1 MKNGNKTILIIDDQA
16 SIRFLLGS
24 FLKKEHRVIGF
35 EDGFSA
41 MQWLVNANF
50 PDLILLDLD
59 VPRLSGIDFLSQIK
73 KSGFFQDI
81 PVVIISGDHSP
92 ETIEHCNRLG
102 VVDYL
107 TKPFD
112 PMKLNGIVKK
122 VFENSTQE
130 LELEQAPTAADAP
143 AQLFSKLT
151 ARLRK

>member
-1 MKNGNKTILIIDDQA
+1 M
-16 SIRFLLGS
+16 
-24 FLKKEHRVIGF
+24 IGF

-59 VPRLSGIDFLSQIK
+59 VPRLSGLDFLAQIK

-81 PVVIISGDHSP
+81 PVVIISGDCTP
-92 ETIEHCNRLG
+92 ETIEHCNQLG
-102 VVDYL
+102 VKAYL

-112 PMKLNGIVKK
+112 PIKLNAIVKDI
-122 VFENSTQE
+122 FDDNSKELHLDQE
-130 LELEQAPTAADAP
+130 TT
-143 AQLFSKLT
+143 QLFSKLT

>member
-1 MKNGNKTILIIDDQA
+1 MKHGQQTILIIDDQA

-24 FLKKEHRVIGF
+24 FLKKEYRVIGF

-59 VPRLSGIDFLSQIK
+59 VPRLSGIEFLAQIK

-92 ETIEHCNRLG
+92 ETIENCNILG
-102 VVDYL
+102 VNAYL
-107 TKPFD
+107 TKPFN
-112 PMKLNGIVKK
+112 PTKLNGIVKSIFDK
-122 VFENSTQE
+122 KLSTPKTAQE
-130 LELEQAPTAADAP
+130 QP
-143 AQLFSKLT
+143 QLFSKLT
-151 ARLRK
+151 EKLRK

>member
-1 MKNGNKTILIIDDQA
+1 MKNGERTILIIDDQA

-24 FLKKEHRVIGF
+24 FLKNEYRVIGF

-41 MQWLVNANF
+41 MQWLVSANF

-81 PVVIISGDHSP
+81 PVVIISGDHSK
-92 ETIEHCNRLG
+92 ETISNCNHLG
-102 VVDYL
+102 VNAYL

-112 PMKLNGIVKK
+112 PMNLNAIVKK
-122 VFENSTQE
+122 IFDASAVSLQPVQETTQ
-130 LELEQAPTAADAP
+130 LL
-143 AQLFSKLT
+143 SKLT

>member
-1 MKNGNKTILIIDDQA
+1 MKHEEQTILIIDDQA

-24 FLKKEHRVIGF
+24 FLKNEYRVIGF

-59 VPRLSGIDFLSQIK
+59 VPRLSGVDFLAQIK

-92 ETIEHCNRLG
+92 ATIDYCNHLG
-102 VVDYL
+102 VNAYL

-112 PMKLNGIVKK
+112 PIKLNSIVKDI
-122 VFENSTQE
+122 FEENSKE
-130 LELEQAPTAADAP
+130 IPEEQAPT
-143 AQLFSKLT
+143 QLFSKLT

>member
-1 MKNGNKTILIIDDQA
+1 MKHGEPTILIIDDQA

-24 FLKKEHRVIGF
+24 FLKNEYRVIGF

-59 VPRLSGIDFLSQIK
+59 VPRLSGLDFLAQIK

-81 PVVIISGDHSP
+81 PVVIISGDHAP
-92 ETIEHCNRLG
+92 ETIEHCNQLG
-102 VVDYL
+102 VKAYL

-112 PMKLNGIVKK
+112 PMKLNAIVKD
-122 VFENSTQE
+122 VFDENSSQLQPKHET
-130 LELEQAPTAADAP
+130 T
-143 AQLFSKLT
+143 QLFSKLT

>member
-1 MKNGNKTILIIDDQA
+1 MKHGEPTILIIDDQA

-24 FLKKEHRVIGF
+24 FLKKEYRVIGF

-59 VPRLSGIDFLSQIK
+59 VPRLSGTDFLEQIK

-92 ETIEHCNRLG
+92 ETIEQCNQLG
-102 VVDYL
+102 VYAYL

-112 PMKLNGIVKK
+112 PMKLNGLVKDI
-122 VFENSTQE
+122 FDGNSKEIHNDQE
-130 LELEQAPTAADAP
+130 TT
-143 AQLFSKLT
+143 QLFSKLT

>member
-1 MKNGNKTILIIDDQA
+1 MKHGEHTILIIDDQA

-24 FLKKEHRVIGF
+24 FLKNDYRVIGF

-59 VPRLSGIDFLSQIK
+59 VPRLSGMDFLAQIK

-81 PVVIISGDHSP
+81 PVVIISGDHSS
-92 ETIEHCNRLG
+92 ETIETCNNLG
-102 VVDYL
+102 VHAYL

-112 PMKLNGIVKK
+112 PMKLNSIVKDI
-122 VFENSTQE
+122 FDGNSKEIQKDQE
-130 LELEQAPTAADAP
+130 TT
-143 AQLFSKLT
+143 QLFSKLT

>member
-1 MKNGNKTILIIDDQA
+1 
-16 SIRFLLGS
+16 
-24 FLKKEHRVIGF
+24 
-35 EDGFSA
+35 

-59 VPRLSGIDFLSQIK
+59 VPRLSGIDFLAQVK

-92 ETIEHCNRLG
+92 ETIELCNHLG
-102 VVDYL
+102 VIDYL

-112 PMKLNGIVKK
+112 PKKLDAIVKNIFD
-122 VFENSTQE
+122 VGSTEIHSDQE
-130 LELEQAPTAADAP
+130 TT
-143 AQLFSKLT
+143 QLFSKLT